1 MLCSVRQSER
11 PLGTK
16 YKMNDGLQ
24 DVITAAIENS
34 ERKSVPEASGRW
46 MPQLRAVE
54 MKREDART
62 AEPPVPAP
70 APAPPVSPAPEG
82 SSRPTREALPPA
94 PAKPALNDAGLIG
107 RSGLRLAFWL
117 CGFHEAFME
126 RQRRGEQLT
135 EHEESLLALSR
146 KEFVGIRS
154 VVIGM
159 ALERLHTVVHAP
171 DLLPEAEAGAARA
184 KPLGTMEA
192 FALDTLR
199 GLSRRALQLMQDSG
213 PDAAFSLFSENA
225 DVQEPLAIFQ
235 VVFTTALGLVES
247 FERLST
253 AESKLLARVA
263 EALGTEVE
271 GI

>member
-1 MLCSVRQSER
+1 
-11 PLGTK
+11 
-16 YKMNDGLQ
+16 MNDGLQ

-34 ERKSVPEASGRW
+34 ERKAASEVSGRW
-46 MPQLRAVE
+46 MPQLRAVDS
-54 MKREDART
+54 KREDAR
-62 AEPPVPAP
+62 AVEP
-70 APAPPVSPAPEG
+70 PAPPPAALAPEG
-82 SSRPTREALPPA
+82 SSRLTRDASSPAPA
-94 PAKPALNDAGLIG
+94 PAKPAINDADLIG

-117 CGFHEAFME
+117 CGFHEAFTE

-135 EHEESLLALSR
+135 DHEESLLALSR

-154 VVIGM
+154 VVIQM
-159 ALERLHTVVHAP
+159 ALERLHAVVHAP
-171 DLLPEAEAGAARA
+171 DLVPEAEAGAARA
-184 KPLGTMEA
+184 KPMGTMEA

-213 PDAAFSLFSENA
+213 PDAAFSLFSEDT

-235 VVFTTALGLVES
+235 VIFTTALGLVES

-253 AESKLLARVA
+253 ADSKLLARVA
-263 EALGTEVE
+263 AALGTEVE